1 VFAVGHGFDEVV
13 AVPAPVLRLRRRR
26 LHCETGP
33 AVAWQSGSALYFWH
47 GVEVPEAVVLD
58 PENLGAQRILEEPN
72 VEVRRVMLERF
83 GCDRF
88 VKDLGLKAKQQD
100 EFGTLYRM
108 AIRDDE
114 LGVRVSG
121 A

>member
-1 VFAVGHGFDEVV
+1 M
-13 AVPAPVLRLRRRR
+13 
-26 LHCETGP
+26 
-33 AVAWQSGSALYFWH
+33 
-47 GVEVPEAVVLD
+47 LD

-72 VEVRRVMLERF
+72 AEVRRVMLERF

-114 LGVRVSG
+114 PLVMVEVVNSTPERDGSLKKYMLRVPPNVTTARAGIAWTFGMTEGEYGPSL
-121 A
+121 AS